1 MNLTIKEVSF
11 HRNGIGGVGFHA
23 VHFVDHDQLGKRN
36 KDAEMLGIVFDE
48 PGYCSVIQLNQPQF
62 TVKFGV
68 NSWRGDR
75 YEPELRSAIKT
86 MKSSGSI
93 RVGPFAMLTK

>member
-11 HRNGIGGVGFHA
+11 HRNGIAGVGFYA
-23 VHFVDHDQLGKRN
+23 VHFVDHEQTGAAK
-36 KDAEMLGIVFDE
+36 KDAEMVGIVFDK
-48 PGYCSVIQLNQPQF
+48 PGYCSVIQLNQPRF

-75 YEPELRSAIKT
+75 YEPQLRNAIKT
-86 MKSSGSI
+86 IKSSGSI
-93 RVGPFAMLTK
+93 RVGHFAILPE